1 MKNLFIA
8 MLIICFSFGIAF
20 TAQNKIRI
28 IDQRII
34 AHGNGYKTAVTL
46 VCINGY
52 QFVITSNGRSG
63 GQSTVQVYAS
73 VVPARCNC
81 E

>member
-1 MKNLFIA
+1 MKKLFIA
-8 MLIICFSFGIAF
+8 IFIVCFSFGIAF
-20 TAQNKIRI
+20 TAQNKILI

-34 AHGNGYKTAVTL
+34 AHENGYRTAVTL

-52 QFVITSNGRSG
+52 QFVITSNGQNG